1 MDGFLFFPSEYSRIF
16 TEVLSMWFS
25 LQWLFPTSFSKHPLV
40 LFFCMRVYVFTLCVI
55 VRLVHQHEHNS
66 KIWEYSI
73 ISRHTFIYVI
83 DFLSLFSSF
92 PCSVHG
98 NQFQIL
104 GCWKKK
110 IKIKNLFLLP
120 EECKWNLSC
129 SSETAEVFFL
139 FFISG
144 TVCEHSVCPG
154 EAFQSFLTE
163 LQF

>member
-1 MDGFLFFPSEYSRIF
+1 
-16 TEVLSMWFS
+16 MWFS
-25 LQWLFPTSFSKHPLV
+25 LQWLFPTSFSKHPVLV
-40 LFFCMRVYVFTLCVI
+40 LFFCVRVYVSTLCVI
-55 VRLVHQHEHNS
+55 VRLVRQHEHNS

-73 ISRHTFIYVI
+73 ISRQAVIFIYVI
-83 DFLSLFSSF
+83 YFLSLFSSF

-98 NQFQIL
+98 NQFQLL

-110 IKIKNLFLLP
+110 NLFLLP
-120 EECKWNLSC
+120 KECKLNLSC
-129 SSETAEVFFL
+129 SSETAEVIFL
-139 FFISG
+139 KKKCITG